1 MMLVGPTRTGRLE
14 LGLESE
20 SELGDQREETRP
32 VVAVEQNPSGLPEAA
47 KPAYVAP
54 QTSPSTPASWRE
66 SAPPRP
72 SDTSPAARAPSPRP
86 TRKLRAKPIAMS
98 RTSGVRASPE
108 RLVEGRR
115 IRRDRREDCGA
126 VRLHIVL
133 AGHAVILLANEG
145 GGRYG
150 GTRGRGQERRPHF
163 FRPSDDAEIGVEG
176 QNVLSCCPRARPPA
190 STGPGRAGRAVRRMG
205 TGRPESAVNRGTV

>member
-1 MMLVGPTRTGRLE
+1 MNRIPPACQRPRNPPLSHRKRVRPLRHRGESQRRLGQAIPH
-14 LGLESE
+14 L
-20 SELGDQREETRP
+20 QR
-32 VVAVEQNPSGLPEAA
+32 
-47 KPAYVAP
+47 
-54 QTSPSTPASWRE
+54 
-66 SAPPRP
+66 
-72 SDTSPAARAPSPRP
+72 RAPSPRP

-126 VRLHIVL
+126 VRLHIVQ

-205 TGRPESAVNRGTV
+205 TGRPESAVNRGTF